1 MEQNLTVIY
10 ITYNFLLVIHYVDV
24 EKINEKK

>member
-1 MEQNLTVIY
+1 MDQSLTVIY

-24 EKINEKK
+24 EKINEMK